1 MNFKWQDF
9 ISFEVYDQLYRRKEE
24 EYMEW
29 LTAIRKSIDY
39 IEGHLNDSI
48 SAQDV
53 AEQVY
58 LSPLHFQRGFLIM
71 TGYSVS
77 EYIRNRR
84 LYLAAL
90 DLKKADKKVIDVAYD
105 YGYDTPD
112 SFTKAFT
119 RFHGI
124 FTILEYKN
132 I

>member
-1 MNFKWQDF
+1 M
-9 ISFEVYDQLYRRKEE
+9 YDQLYRRKEE
-24 EYMEW
+24 
-29 LTAIRKSIDY
+29 
-39 IEGHLNDSI
+39 
-48 SAQDV
+48 
-53 AEQVY
+53 
-58 LSPLHFQRGFLIM
+58 
-71 TGYSVS
+71 

-124 FTILEYKN
+124 SPMQVKQGGYIRTFLPLNVKITVQKCLVLK
-132 I
+132 